1 VIDTPHDTSE
11 LPTMPFHLSI
21 PLPGP
26 FSYSRRIG
34 GRRRRRSS
42 GSSGGSNG
50 QATYWLLIGWWLVP
64 SYLILKW
71 TVIGTIWLFVYAV
84 SAARGNLRPPRI
96 EGGRIRSA

>member
-1 VIDTPHDTSE
+1 V
-11 LPTMPFHLSI
+11 PFHLSI

-34 GRRRRRSS
+34 GRRRGRS
-42 GSSGGSNG
+42 GSGGGG
-50 QATYWLLIGWWLVP
+50 QAMYWLLIGWWLIP
-64 SYLILKW
+64 TWLLMKW
-71 TVIGTIWLFVYAV
+71 TVIGTIWLCVYAV